1 MSVTS
6 KLSNNDNHDRP
17 LLKRL
22 EHLFSKFI
30 RPKPRIRPITP
41 VISRHNCP
49 SVVPEEELVDAE
61 HYSFILCDSQSQNTR
76 PASINRD
83 VYMKCFVHELRTPIS
98 TITMGLQL
106 LKQRVNDSENYQ
118 TIKDIQQS
126 AGFIESI
133 LTKFATVQDN
143 NIELN
148 EYVPFS
154 LLKLVTSVEVLILY
168 NFTESNV
175 TFTYYIDPEVVL
187 WNYGDVHNIKH
198 VLINLL
204 KNAIKYR
211 AVTRENAIVIEIAA
225 LSKTEDQ
232 QVVRISVQDTNDPL
246 LPHIK
251 EHLFETF
258 NSTSGSGMGLYICK
272 TIVELHGGTIDHQFL
287 EPRGNQFIIV
297 LPLTICHDVSLQIHS
312 PISKNTS
319 RKGSEKVDTSRAP
332 TYSVLLV
339 DDSVLNRKMMYKL
352 LNSTSLFGYIYS
364 AEDGADALTKMNKYQ
379 DRIDLVLLDKNMPV
393 MNGWEVVVALRNLPY
408 NKLVVGLTGEDGPEE
423 IQGFVDR
430 GADYVIVKPLDKD
443 KLELLRGFLVKH
455 GTDRLPNK
463 TVQVVNSQLEW
474 V

>member
-1 MSVTS
+1 
-6 KLSNNDNHDRP
+6 
-17 LLKRL
+17 
-22 EHLFSKFI
+22 
-30 RPKPRIRPITP
+30 
-41 VISRHNCP
+41 
-49 SVVPEEELVDAE
+49 VVPEEELVDAE
-61 HYSFILCDSQSQNTR
+61 DDSFTIRDLQKPRQ
-76 PASINRD
+76 ASINRD

-106 LKQRVNDSENYQ
+106 LKQRANDSENKQ
-118 TIKDIQQS
+118 TIKDLQQS
-126 AGFIESI
+126 AGFIENI
-133 LTKFATVQDN
+133 LTKFVTVQDD

-154 LLKLVTSVEVLILY
+154 FLKLVTNVEVLILY
-168 NFTESNV
+168 NFKESNV

-211 AVTRENAIVIEIAA
+211 DVTRENAIVIEIAA

-258 NSTSGSGMGLYICK
+258 NSTSGSGLGLYICK

-287 EPRGNQFIIV
+287 EPRGNQFVIV
-297 LPLTICHDVSLQIHS
+297 LPLTMCHDASLLVHS
-312 PISKNTS
+312 PISKKTS
-319 RKGSEKVDTSRAP
+319 RKASENTSRAP
-332 TYSVLLV
+332 TYRVLLV

-379 DRIDLVLLDKNMPV
+379 DKIDLVLLDKNMPV
-393 MNGWEVVVALRNLPY
+393 MNGWDVVVALRNLPY
-408 NKLVVGLTGEDGPEE
+408 NKLVVGLTGEDGPDE
-423 IQGFVDR
+423 IQGFVVR

-463 TVQVVNSQLEW
+463 TVQVVNGQLEW

>member
-1 MSVTS
+1 
-6 KLSNNDNHDRP
+6 
-17 LLKRL
+17 
-22 EHLFSKFI
+22 
-30 RPKPRIRPITP
+30 
-41 VISRHNCP
+41 
-49 SVVPEEELVDAE
+49 
-61 HYSFILCDSQSQNTR
+61 
-76 PASINRD
+76 
-83 VYMKCFVHELRTPIS
+83 MKCFVHELRTPIS

-106 LKQRVNDSENYQ
+106 LKQRANDSENKQ
-118 TIKDIQQS
+118 TIKDLQQS
-126 AGFIESI
+126 AGFIENI
-133 LTKFATVQDN
+133 LTKFVTVQDD

-154 LLKLVTSVEVLILY
+154 FLKLVTNVEVLILY
-168 NFTESNV
+168 NFKESNV

-211 AVTRENAIVIEIAA
+211 DVTRENAIVIEIAA

-258 NSTSGSGMGLYICK
+258 NSTSGSGLGLYICK

-287 EPRGNQFIIV
+287 EPRGNQFVIV
-297 LPLTICHDVSLQIHS
+297 LPLTMCHDASLLVHS
-312 PISKNTS
+312 PISKKTS
-319 RKGSEKVDTSRAP
+319 RKASENTSRAP
-332 TYSVLLV
+332 TYRVLLV

-379 DRIDLVLLDKNMPV
+379 DKIDLVLLDKNMPV
-393 MNGWEVVVALRNLPY
+393 MNGWDVVVALRNLPY
-408 NKLVVGLTGEDGPEE
+408 NKLVVGLTGEDGPDE
-423 IQGFVDR
+423 IQGFVVR

-463 TVQVVNSQLEW
+463 TVQVVNGQLEW